1 MAAELYTNEYYSEAL
16 VFLSTAGIIVPLFK
30 KLDLSPIHGFLFAGV
45 LLGPFGLGG
54 LLERFPWLE
63 PVTINNVAELSSIAE
78 LGVVM
83 LMFMIGLELSL
94 ERLWL
99 SKKLVFGLG
108 SLQILLCT
116 VALAALS
123 YRLGQ
128 NVLSAIVI
136 GSALSLSSTAII
148 MPTLADKKRLHLA
161 SGRAS
166 FSILLFQ
173 DLAVAPLLV
182 MVSMMGLDGSNLWA
196 NLVKSLG
203 PGIIA
208 VIAIVAAGRLLLRP
222 LFRWVAATHSTE
234 LFMATC
240 LLVILGTAYVTA
252 ANGES
257 MALGAFIAGL
267 LLAETEFRRQIE
279 TLIEPFKGLLL
290 GLFFLSVGSS
300 LDLKLLMDNLSSSI
314 GIAASIILVKGAIT
328 YAAGRGVG
336 LGRIVARDT
345 AMTIAGGGEFA
356 FVLLSPSL
364 SGHVVPLAT
373 ANAAMAAVSLS
384 MLSIPSLIGL
394 CARIPSRTVREKEL
408 AVTRPPETLTGDPV
422 VIVGYGRVGSLVGV
436 MLERH
441 EIPFVAID
449 IDIGL
454 VGRKRQKAPVFFGDA
469 TNPELLHHCGIENAR
484 ALVITINSRE
494 AANEVARA
502 AREHSPTLPI
512 IARAVDPHHA
522 RKLYRLGVTDAVP
535 KDLEPSLHLSE
546 LVLLEV
552 GLSAGPVIASI
563 HEQRAEYRAVLIGN
577 RKSRQTRRGI
587 RGASGKSPPET
598 VEKAAD

>member
-30 KLDLSPIHGFLFAGV
+30 KLNLSPIHGFLFAGV

-54 LLERFPWLE
+54 LQEHFPWLE

-78 LGVVM
+78 LGVVL

-108 SLQILLCT
+108 SLQVVLCAA
-116 VALAALS
+116 ALAALA
-123 YRLGQ
+123 YKLGQ
-128 NVLSAIVI
+128 GVLSAIVI

-148 MPTLADKKRLHLA
+148 MPTLADKNRLHLA

-182 MVSMMGLDGSNLWA
+182 MVSLMGLDGGDLWA
-196 NLVKSLG
+196 NLFKSLA
-203 PGIIA
+203 PGIVA
-208 VIAIVAAGRLLLRP
+208 VVAIVAAGRLLLRP

-300 LDLKLLMDNLSSSI
+300 LDVKLLLDNLASSI
-314 GIAASIILVKGAIT
+314 GIATSIVAVKSAIT

-345 AMTIAGGGEFA
+345 ALTIAGGGEFA

-364 SGHVVPLAT
+364 SGHVVPLSA

-394 CARIPSRTVREKEL
+394 CARIPAKNPKEREF
-408 AVTRPPETLTGDPV
+408 AVTRPVETHAEDPV
-422 VIVGYGRVGSLVGV
+422 VIVGYGRVGGLVGV

-441 EIPFVAID
+441 QIPFIAID

-454 VGRKRQKAPVFFGDA
+454 VGRKRQTAPVFFGDA
-469 TNPELLHHCGIENAR
+469 TNAELLHHCGVPSAR

-502 AREHSPTLPI
+502 AREHNPTLPI
-512 IARAVDPHHA
+512 IARAVDPQHA

-546 LVLLEV
+546 LVLMEI
-552 GLSAGPVIASI
+552 GLSAGLVIASI
-563 HEQRAEYRAVLIGN
+563 HEQRAEYRAVLVG
-577 RKSRQTRRGI
+577 KTKKGQTRRGI
-587 RGASGKSPPET
+587 RGELKKPPPARGESPP
-598 VEKAAD
+598 A